1 MSYVTLAEFKSAIN
15 VADTVD
21 DVDLQ
26 RALNAAT
33 EWIDHYTGRTFGP
46 ADLTASAK
54 AFIARDD
61 NELDVPDLASVET
74 IKIDTQCDGSFDVTL
89 ANDDYELRPV
99 TLEPGMGGYTQIVL
113 RSGSPS
119 YFIVGCQVQVTAFWG
134 YGSTPSAVEQACIL
148 LANRYF
154 HRPSAPF
161 AMWEAPQTG
170 ELATIVAQD
179 MDVLSLLGPYVGASG
194 SGRAAS
200 ATWVL
205 V

>member
-1 MSYVTLAEFKSAIN
+1 VSYVTLPEFKSAIN

-21 DVDLQ
+21 DIDLQ
-26 RALNAAT
+26 RALDAAT
-33 EWIDHYTGRTFGP
+33 EWIDHYTGRTFN
-46 ADLTASAK
+46 AVDETASAK
-54 AFIARDD
+54 LFVARDD
-61 NELDVPDLASVET
+61 NELDVPDLASVST
-74 IKIDTQCDGSFDVTL
+74 VKVDTLCDGSFHVTL
-89 ANDDYELRPV
+89 ANDDYDLHPI

-113 RSGSPS
+113 RSGAPT
-119 YFIVGCQVQVTAFWG
+119 YFIVGCQVQVTALWG
-134 YGSTPSAVEQACIL
+134 YGATPAAVEQACIL

-170 ELATIVAQD
+170 ELATLTAQD
-179 MDVLSLLGPYVGASG
+179 MDVLSLLGPYVGAGG